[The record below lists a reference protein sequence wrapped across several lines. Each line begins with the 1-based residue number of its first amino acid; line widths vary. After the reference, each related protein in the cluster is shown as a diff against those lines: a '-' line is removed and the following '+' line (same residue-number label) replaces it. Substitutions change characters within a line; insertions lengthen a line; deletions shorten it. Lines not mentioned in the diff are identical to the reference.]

1 MKIRFV
7 LFSVVLACL
16 AACSSGPST
25 SEAKEAILSQIGGG
39 CSRLSIKDFAKVNGA
54 ADGGTAYQISVKYL
68 LVVEPPASS
77 DDRQDA
83 FDAQIKD
90 IEQRTQQAQQGLTDA
105 QTADD
110 AFEHSQH
117 PAGWYPKA
125 ADLDQENALQHQI
138 DDKRNLLQ
146 SLDAEKRALWAEPS
160 QHLSSTCPNL
170 SDDIVSAI
178 NAAARDYDRANPGK
192 SAYLNGFEIAMA
204 DTVNLIKTDNGWKV
218 SL

>member
-7 LFSVVLACL
+7 LLSIILACL
-16 AACSSGPST
+16 AACSNDPST
-25 SEAKEAILSQIGGG
+25 SEAKEAVLSQIGGG
-39 CSRLSIKDFAKVNGA
+39 CSRLSIKDFEKLNGA
-54 ADGGTAYQISVKYL
+54 ADGGTSYQISVKYL

-77 DDRQDA
+77 DESQDA
-83 FDAQIKD
+83 FDAQAKD
-90 IEQRTQQAQQGLTDA
+90 IEQRTQQAQQGLKDA
-105 QTADD
+105 QMADD
-110 AFEHSQH
+110 TFENTPH
-117 PAGWYPKA
+117 PTGWYPNA
-125 ADLDQENALQHQI
+125 ADLNHENALQHQI
-138 DDKRNLLQ
+138 DDKQNLLQ

-170 SDDIVSAI
+170 GDEAVSAI

-204 DTVNLIKTDNGWKV
+204 GTVNLIKTDNGWKV